1 MSVPSYN
8 LSSPGLTSLD
18 DTRAALVAHGIEVSR
33 VEQGVIALAVR
44 VRSHLM
50 DAGVSVQVEPAP
62 EVQFTVRAQSSDFP
76 SDSPAQLFTRV
87 REATAGAAHAHGFAE
102 CAHTS
107 REILDPGDAA
117 RVLDTWYELT
127 FAKQV
132 TSAESLLEDVR
143 WALGLPKCVSY

>member
-1 MSVPSYN
+1 MSVTTDNLPSI
-8 LSSPGLTSLD
+8 GLTSVD

-76 SDSPAQLFTRV
+76 GDSAPQLFARV
-87 REATAGAAHAHGFAE
+87 REAMSDAARAHGFEE
-102 CAHTS
+102 CAHSS
-107 REILDPGDAA
+107 RELLDPGDAS
-117 RVLDTWYELT
+117 RVLDTWYELK
-127 FAKQV
+127 FAKPV
-132 TSAESLLEDVR
+132 TSADGLLEDVR
-143 WALGLPKCVSY
+143 WALNVSKCVSY